1 MIVEKAE
8 VSPGRNV
15 KNPSLIKASNMQTNP
30 KSFLLS
36 CVESFLF
43 YIVCVL
49 LNIAWEKTGE
59 WIFIVLMLFFFF
71 LEQLLLCRFLIF
83 ENYQVNDIIHLN
95 FFFSLVA
102 KIVITTRSVLAN
114 LNFMNYDVT
123 KVLAGL

>member
-8 VSPGRNV
+8 VSSGRNV

>member
-8 VSPGRNV
+8 VSSGRNV

-71 LEQLLLCRFLIF
+71 FG
-83 ENYQVNDIIHLN
+83 
-95 FFFSLVA
+95 
-102 KIVITTRSVLAN
+102 TTAS
-114 LNFMNYDVT
+114 M
-123 KVLAGL
+123 